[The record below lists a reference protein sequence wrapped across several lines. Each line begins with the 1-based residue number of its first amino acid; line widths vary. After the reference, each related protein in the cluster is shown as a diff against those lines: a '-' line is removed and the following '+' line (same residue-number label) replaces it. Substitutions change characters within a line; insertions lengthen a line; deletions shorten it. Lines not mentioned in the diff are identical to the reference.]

1 MRIALLS
8 LLTIGS
14 LALAGPASGQMASTI
29 CKDGSPSA
37 VSGRGACSA
46 HGGIDKA
53 RTKAANKAVKAEAKE
68 VVKEAKAAG
77 TMVTCGDG
85 SSSKPGRGACSRHGG
100 VKIGPTASPAPAMP
114 AMPATRATP
123 ATPAMAPAPRV
134 LTATPICKDGSTS
147 TVSGRG
153 ACSGHGGIDQ
163 SRTMAADNAVKAEVK
178 EVNRNAKSAGTMVT
192 CGDGSMGNPG
202 RGACSGHGGVK
213 IGPTAPAT
221 PAMPAMPASPA
232 RPAAPM
238 SASSHRGEDN
248 DPSGAIAQCKDGMYS
263 HSANRRGACSRH
275 QGVAKWMQM

>member
-1 MRIALLS
+1 MRITLFS
-8 LLTIGS
+8 LLALGS
-14 LALAGPASGQMASTI
+14 LALSTPAGGQMASTI

-46 HGGIDKA
+46 HGGVDKA

-100 VKIGPTASPAPAMP
+100 VKIGPVASPAPAMP
-114 AMPATRATP
+114 AMPATRGTP
-123 ATPAMAPAPRV
+123 ATPAMAPVPRV
-134 LTATPICKDGSTS
+134 PTATPLCNDGSTS
-147 TVSGRG
+147 AVSGRG
-153 ACSGHGGIDQ
+153 ACS
-163 SRTMAADNAVKAEVK
+163 R
-178 EVNRNAKSAGTMVT
+178 
-192 CGDGSMGNPG
+192 
-202 RGACSGHGGVK
+202 HGGVK
-213 IGPTAPAT
+213 IGPTAAAAPATPAT

-275 QGVAKWMQM
+275 KGVAKWMQM